1 MMEFS
6 ATGGAEEYPAG
17 TTTGRYLVLFEGGAA
32 EAGIAA
38 LTKATGA
45 RRVAATDDVTE
56 PEPNEALFFEHLGVA
71 VVDTNPQQMR
81 QAGVEPAAE
90 GIIAVER
97 ERINEA
103 FQASGTV
110 GDVAATARSV
120 EYLQGYR
127 DAVLHLT
134 APAAGDLVEEAG
146 LLAVADESQATWGL
160 QAVRAVNSSFSG
172 EGIRVA
178 VLDTGCDL
186 KHPDFA
192 GRAIT
197 DRSFIPGEAVQ
208 DANGHGTHCIGTSM
222 GPKTAPTGP
231 RYGVAYD
238 AEIYAGKV
246 LSDAG
251 SGSDSQI
258 LGGIEWA
265 IRNKCAVVSMSLGA
279 RTSPGQGFSRVFE
292 AVAARAQDAG
302 TLIIA
307 AAGND
312 SNRPTSAVPVSHPAN
327 CPSIMA
333 VAALDSSLKVARFSN
348 RGINPSGGQIDIA
361 APGVDVYSSFPMATR
376 YRRLSGTSMATPHVA
391 GVAALLAQANPGAR
405 GAALWQLVTTRA
417 RRLAL
422 LSSADVGAGLVQ
434 AP

>member
-1 MMEFS
+1 MEFS

-17 TTTGRYLVLFEGGAA
+17 TTTGRYLVLFEEGAA

-38 LTKATGA
+38 LTDATGA
-45 RRVAATDDVTE
+45 RRVAATEDVTE
-56 PEPNEALFFEHLGVA
+56 PEPNEALFFEQLGVA

-81 QAGVEPAAE
+81 QVGVEAAAG
-90 GIIAVER
+90 GIVAVEP

-103 FQASGTV
+103 FQAPPTV
-110 GDVAATARSV
+110 EGMLSATGRSA
-120 EYLQGYR
+120 EYLRGYR
-127 DAVLHLT
+127 EAVLHLT
-134 APAAGDLVEEAG
+134 APAAGGLVEEADMA
-146 LLAVADESQATWGL
+146 AVADEAQATWGL
-160 QAVRAVNSSFSG
+160 QAVRAVNSSFG
-172 EGIRVA
+172 GKGIRVA
-178 VLDTGCDL
+178 VLDTGLDL
-186 KHPDFA
+186 EHPDFA
-192 GRAIT
+192 DRSIT

-208 DANGHGTHCIGTSM
+208 DGNGHGTHCIGTSM
-222 GPKTAPTGP
+222 GPKAPPTGP
-231 RYGVAYD
+231 RYGVAYE

-246 LSDAG
+246 LSNAG
-251 SGSDSQI
+251 SGSDAQI

-265 IRNKCAVVSMSLGA
+265 MRNQCAVVSMSLGA
-279 RTSPGQGFSRVFE
+279 RTSPGQAFSRVFE

-312 SNRPTSAVPVSHPAN
+312 SDRPTVARPVSHPAN

-348 RGINPSGGQIDIA
+348 RGINPSGGQVDIA
-361 APGVDVYSSFPMATR
+361 APGVDVYSSYPMATR
-376 YRRLSGTSMATPHVA
+376 YRRLNGTSMATPHVA
-391 GVAALLAQANPGAR
+391 GVAALLAQANPRAR

-417 RRLAL
+417 RRLPM
-422 LSSADVGAGLVQ
+422 LSCADVGAGLVQ

>member
-6 ATGGAEEYPAG
+6 ATGGPEEYLAG

-38 LTKATGA
+38 LTHATGA

-56 PEPNEALFFEHLGVA
+56 PEPNEALFFEQLGVA

-81 QAGVEPAAE
+81 QAGVEPAAQ
-90 GIIAVER
+90 GIIAVEP

-103 FQASGTV
+103 FQAPGTV
-110 GDVAATARSV
+110 EDVPATARSV

-134 APAAGDLVEEAG
+134 APAAGDLAEEAG
-146 LLAVADESQATWGL
+146 LLAVADETQATWGL

-178 VLDTGCDL
+178 ILDTGCDL

-222 GPKTAPTGP
+222 GLKTAPTGP

-312 SNRPTSAVPVSHPAN
+312 SNRPTSVIPVSHPAN

>member
-90 GIIAVER
+90 GIIAVEP

-110 GDVAATARSV
+110 EDVPATARSV

>member
-32 EAGIAA
+32 KAGIAA

-90 GIIAVER
+90 GIIAVEP

-110 GDVAATARSV
+110 GDVPATARSV

>member
-90 GIIAVER
+90 GIIAVEP

-110 GDVAATARSV
+110 GDVPATARSV

-246 LSDAG
+246 LSNAG

-422 LSSADVGAGLVQ
+422 LSCADVGAGLVQ

>member
-17 TTTGRYLVLFEGGAA
+17 TATGRYLVLFEGGAA

-90 GIIAVER
+90 GIIAVEP

-110 GDVAATARSV
+110 GDVPATARSV

>member
-1 MMEFS
+1 MEFS
-6 ATGGAEEYPAG
+6 STGGAEEYPAG
-17 TTTGRYLVLFEGGAA
+17 TTTGRYLVLFEEGAA
-32 EAGIAA
+32 ETGIAA
-38 LTKATGA
+38 LTSATGA
-45 RRVAATDDVTE
+45 SRVAATDDVTE
-56 PEPNEALFFEHLGVA
+56 PEPNEALFFEQLGVA
-71 VVDTNPQQMR
+71 VVDTSPQQMR
-81 QAGVEPAAE
+81 QAGVEAAE
-90 GIIAVER
+90 GIIAVEP

-110 GDVAATARSV
+110 EDVPVTARSV

-127 DAVLHLT
+127 EAVLHLT
-134 APAAGDLVEEAG
+134 APAAGELAEEAATV
-146 LLAVADESQATWGL
+146 AVPDESQATWGL

-172 EGIRVA
+172 KGIRVA

-208 DANGHGTHCIGTSM
+208 DGNGHGTHCIGTSM
-222 GPKTAPTGP
+222 GAKSPPTGP

-246 LSDAG
+246 LSNAG

-279 RTSPGQGFSRVFE
+279 RTRPGQGFSRVFE

-312 SNRPTSAVPVSHPAN
+312 SDRPTVARPVSHPAN

-348 RGINPSGGQIDIA
+348 RGINPSGGQVDIA
-361 APGVDVYSSFPMATR
+361 APGVDVYSSYPMATR
-376 YRRLSGTSMATPHVA
+376 YRRLNGTSMATPHVA
-391 GVAALLAQANPGAR
+391 GVAALLAQANPRAR